1 MTFVTITF
9 LLFLT
14 LAFLFYYLVPKH
26 DQWIVLLVF
35 SVIFYLFAGWEKL
48 IFVFI
53 AACIAFFV
61 GRNCTKVNL
70 TLGIVLIVCSLFYVK
85 AGTAVLEAL
94 RFKGS
99 IIVPLGISYY
109 SFSIIGYMLDVYYK
123 KIEPEGNLLR
133 FLLYMIYFPHILEGP
148 IPRYGKLASQLFEG
162 HVFDYKGFCF
172 GVQRALWGYFKKLV
186 IADRI
191 SIYTS
196 EVFTNYTSYSGIYFF
211 TAVVLS
217 SIQLYADFS
226 GCMDIALGVSECFG
240 ITLDENFKRPF
251 FAKNAAEFWRRWH
264 ITLGF
269 WFKDYVYMHL
279 AIHSGLLKLSKRAKD
294 RVSKRFGKSL
304 ITIIPLAVV
313 WILTGLWHGTG
324 ADYILW
330 GMYWGLIIILS
341 TVFSKEW
348 KALNTKLG
356 MDVKSKGFQRFQ
368 MIRTFFV
375 FSGAR
380 LLTAPGDLKV
390 SFYMLKKMFSL
401 WKWKEFFR
409 GGALVDGIFIWDVI
423 LVFAGILLLYIVG
436 KKQEK
441 GISIREKISEY
452 SIPLRWVFY
461 YGLFFATLVFGIYGP
476 GFKAGDFV
484 YIQF

>member
-14 LAFLFYYLVPKH
+14 LAFLIYFFVPK
-26 DQWIVLLVF
+26 QYRWIVLLSF
-35 SVIFYLFAGWEKL
+35 SIVFYLFAGWEKL
-48 IFVFI
+48 IFVFF
-53 AACIAFFV
+53 AAFMAFMV
-61 GRNCTKVNL
+61 GKNCNKVNL
-70 TLGIVLIVCSLFYVK
+70 TAGIVFIVVSLFYVK
-85 AGTAVLEAL
+85 GGASLLDAL
-94 RFKGS
+94 HMKGS

-123 KIEPEGNLLR
+123 KIEPENNFFH

-148 IPRYGKLASQLFEG
+148 IPRYNKLMPQLVEG
-162 HVFDYKGFCF
+162 HSFEYIRFCF
-172 GVQRALWGYFKKLV
+172 GAQRVLWGYFKKLV

-191 SIYTS
+191 SFFTS
-196 EVFTNYTSYSGIYFF
+196 EIFSNYSSYSGIYYFA
-211 TAVVLS
+211 AVLLS
-217 SIQLYADFS
+217 SVQLYADFS

-251 FAKNAAEFWRRWH
+251 FSKNAAEFWRRWH
-264 ITLGF
+264 ITLGT

-279 AIHSGLLKLSKRAKD
+279 AIHPKILKLSKKARDK
-294 RVSKRFGKSL
+294 VSKRFGKSL

-330 GMYWGLIIILS
+330 GVYWGLIIILS
-341 TVFSKEW
+341 SVFSKEW
-348 KALNTKLG
+348 KALNNKMGL
-356 MDVKSKGFQRFQ
+356 DVKSKGFQRFQ

-380 LLTAPGDLKV
+380 LLTAPGDLKI
-390 SFYMLKKMFSL
+390 SFYMLKEMFSL
-401 WKWKEFFR
+401 WKWKEFFL
-409 GGALVDGIFIWDVI
+409 GGALVNQMTVWDIFI
-423 LVFAGILLLYIVG
+423 VFIGILCIYMVG
-436 KKQEK
+436 REQEK
-441 GISIREKISEY
+441 GIQIREKISEY

-461 YGLFFATLVFGIYGP
+461 YGLFFATLVFGVYGP
-476 GFKAGDFV
+476 GFHAGDFV